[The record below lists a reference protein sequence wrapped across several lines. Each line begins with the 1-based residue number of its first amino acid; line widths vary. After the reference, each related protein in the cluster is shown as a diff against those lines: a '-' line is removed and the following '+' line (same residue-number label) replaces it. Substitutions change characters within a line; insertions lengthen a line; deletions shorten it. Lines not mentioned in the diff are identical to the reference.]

1 MPRPLTDFFLSAKLV
16 HYQRTKS
23 EIIKYAFRK
32 DIMADTQLNQPTL
45 TPRAPQ
51 QRLLTADDLAKQ
63 PDNGTRYELVK
74 GVLQK
79 MPPAGFEHG
88 IRAAE
93 IGSKLN
99 VYVKTH
105 KLGYVCGAETGFK
118 IAQNPDTVRAP
129 DAAFVS
135 QASIERQG
143 IVSGYWEGAPDLAV
157 EVISPGDTYA
167 EVAEKVEEW
176 LTAGCR
182 MVWVINPRRET
193 IEVYRPNADFTIL
206 RGTDTLDGDDVVEGF
221 QCQVQD
227 IFA

>member
-1 MPRPLTDFFLSAKLV
+1 
-16 HYQRTKS
+16 
-23 EIIKYAFRK
+23 
-32 DIMADTQLNQPTL
+32 MADTQLNQPKP
-45 TPRAPQ
+45 TPKTAHP
-51 QRLLTADDLAKQ
+51 RLLTADDLAKQ
-63 PDNGTRYELVK
+63 PNDDSRYELVK
-74 GVLQK
+74 GVLHK

-88 IRAAE
+88 ICAAE
-93 IGSKLN
+93 IGSRLN

-105 KLGYVCGAETGFK
+105 RLGYVCGAETGFK
-118 IAQNPDTVRAP
+118 VAQNPDTVRAP
-129 DAAFVS
+129 DAAFVR

-143 IVSGYWEGAPDLAV
+143 IVKGYWEGAPDLAI

-176 LTAGCR
+176 LTAGCT

-193 IEVYRPNADFTIL
+193 VEVYRADEDFTVL
-206 RGTDTLDGDDVVEGF
+206 RGTDTLDGGDVVEGF

>member
-1 MPRPLTDFFLSAKLV
+1 
-16 HYQRTKS
+16 
-23 EIIKYAFRK
+23 
-32 DIMADTQLNQPTL
+32 MADTQLNQSRSTL
-45 TPRAPQ
+45 PAA
-51 QRLLTADDLAKQ
+51 QRNLLTADDLTKQ
-63 PDNGTRYELVK
+63 PDDGTRYELVK
-74 GVLQK
+74 GVLRK

-88 IRAAE
+88 ICAAE
-93 IGSKLN
+93 IGSRLN
-99 VYVKTH
+99 VHVKTH
-105 KLGYVCGAETGFK
+105 QLGYVCGAETGFK

-129 DAAFVS
+129 DAAFVR

-143 IVSGYWEGAPDLAV
+143 IVKGYWEGAPDLAI

-176 LTAGCR
+176 LAAGCT

-193 IEVYRPNADFTIL
+193 VEVYRSNEDFTVL
-206 RGTDTLDGDDVVEGF
+206 RGTDTLAGGDVVEGF

>member
-1 MPRPLTDFFLSAKLV
+1 
-16 HYQRTKS
+16 
-23 EIIKYAFRK
+23 
-32 DIMADTQLNQPTL
+32 MADTQLNQPKPAL
-45 TPRAPQ
+45 SAA
-51 QRLLTADDLAKQ
+51 QRSLLTADDLAKQ
-63 PDNGTRYELVK
+63 PDDGTRYELVK

-88 IRAAE
+88 ICASE

-129 DAAFVS
+129 DAAFVC

-143 IVSGYWEGAPDLAV
+143 IVKGYWEGAPDLAV

-167 EVAEKVEEW
+167 EVAQKVEEW

-182 MVWVINPRRET
+182 MVWVLNPRRET
-193 IEVYRPNADFTIL
+193 VEVYRSDEDFTVL
-206 RGTDTLDGDDVVEGF
+206 HGTDTLDGGDVVEGF
-221 QCQVQD
+221 RCQVQD
-227 IFA
+227 IFV

>member
-1 MPRPLTDFFLSAKLV
+1 
-16 HYQRTKS
+16 
-23 EIIKYAFRK
+23 
-32 DIMADTQLNQPTL
+32 MADTQLNQPT
-45 TPRAPQ
+45 PASKAAQ
-51 QRLLTADDLAKQ
+51 HRLLTADDLVKQ
-63 PDNGTRYELVK
+63 PNDDARYELVK
-74 GVLQK
+74 GVLRK

-88 IRAAE
+88 ICAAE
-93 IGSKLN
+93 IGSRLN
-99 VYVKTH
+99 VHVKTH
-105 KLGYVCGAETGFK
+105 QLGYVCGAETGFK

-129 DAAFVS
+129 DAAFVR

-143 IVSGYWEGAPDLAV
+143 IVKGYWEGAPDLAI

-176 LTAGCR
+176 LTAGCT

-193 IEVYRPNADFTIL
+193 VEVYRSNENFTVL
-206 RGTDTLDGDDVVEGF
+206 RGTDILDGADVVEGF

>member
-1 MPRPLTDFFLSAKLV
+1 MADIGTNQPRPIVPA
-16 HYQRTKS
+16 
-23 EIIKYAFRK
+23 A
-32 DIMADTQLNQPTL
+32 
-45 TPRAPQ
+45 Q
-51 QRLLTADDLAKQ
+51 QNLLTADDLAKQ
-63 PDNGTRYELVK
+63 PENGTRYELVK
-74 GVLQK
+74 GVLLK

-88 IRAAE
+88 ICAAE
-93 IGSKLN
+93 IGSRLN
-99 VYVKTH
+99 VHVKTH
-105 KLGYVCGAETGFK
+105 KLGYVCGAETGFR

-129 DAAFVS
+129 DAAFVC
-135 QASIERQG
+135 QASVERQG
-143 IVSGYWEGAPDLAV
+143 IVRGYWEGAPDLVV

-193 IEVYRPNADFTIL
+193 IEVYRSNDDFTVL
-206 RGTDTLDGDDVVEGF
+206 HGTATLDGGDIVEGF

>member
-1 MPRPLTDFFLSAKLV
+1 
-16 HYQRTKS
+16 
-23 EIIKYAFRK
+23 
-32 DIMADTQLNQPTL
+32 MADMELNQSTSTSPT
-45 TPRAPQ
+45 AKSD
-51 QRLLTADDLAKQ
+51 LLTADDLAKQ
-63 PDNGTRYELVK
+63 PNDGARYELVK
-74 GVLQK
+74 GILQK

-93 IGSKLN
+93 IGSRLN
-99 VYVKTH
+99 VHVKTH

-135 QASIERQG
+135 QASIEHQG
-143 IVSGYWEGAPDLAV
+143 IVRGYWEGAPDLAV

-176 LTAGCR
+176 LTAGCT

-193 IEVYRPNADFTIL
+193 VEVYRAYEDFTVL
-206 RGTDTLDGDDVVEGF
+206 RGTDILDGADVVEGF

-227 IFA
+227 LFN

>member
-1 MPRPLTDFFLSAKLV
+1 
-16 HYQRTKS
+16 
-23 EIIKYAFRK
+23 
-32 DIMADTQLNQPTL
+32 MADTQLNQPTP
-45 TPRAPQ
+45 TSKAAQ
-51 QRLLTADDLAKQ
+51 HSLLTADDLAKQ
-63 PDNGTRYELVK
+63 PNDDARYELVK
-74 GVLQK
+74 GVLRK

-88 IRAAE
+88 ICAAE

-129 DAAFVS
+129 DATFVC

-143 IVSGYWEGAPDLAV
+143 IVRGYWEGAPDLAI

-167 EVAEKVEEW
+167 EVTEKVEEW

-193 IEVYRPNADFTIL
+193 VEVYRPNVDFTIL
-206 RGTDTLDGDDVVEGF
+206 RRTDTLDGGDVVEGF
-221 QCQVQD
+221 QCPVQD
-227 IFA
+227 IFV

>member
-1 MPRPLTDFFLSAKLV
+1 
-16 HYQRTKS
+16 
-23 EIIKYAFRK
+23 
-32 DIMADTQLNQPTL
+32 MADIQLNQPTPASKAL
-45 TPRAPQ
+45 RHN
-51 QRLLTADDLAKQ
+51 LLTADDLAKQ

-79 MPPAGFEHG
+79 TPPAGFEHG

-143 IVSGYWEGAPDLAV
+143 IVRGYWEGAPDLAV
-157 EVISPGDTYA
+157 EVISPGNTYA

-206 RGTDTLDGDDVVEGF
+206 RGTDTLEGDDVVEGF

>member
-1 MPRPLTDFFLSAKLV
+1 
-16 HYQRTKS
+16 
-23 EIIKYAFRK
+23 
-32 DIMADTQLNQPTL
+32 MADTQLNQPTPASKAL
-45 TPRAPQ
+45 RHN
-51 QRLLTADDLAKQ
+51 LLTADDLAKQ

-143 IVSGYWEGAPDLAV
+143 IVRGYWEGAPDLAV